1 MFDVWCFLRFLYF
14 FTFFV
19 LFHAFCS
26 FSAFCSFCALRFCAF
41 CSFCAFYAFYA
52 FLCVNK
58 PVLNK
63 IITTQE
69 YVKYDF
75 VTPLNAPFLRGIFVD
90 SFNMLY
96 DYLRYLLQSINPFD
110 TSVLVRFSQVK
121 ISKKTF
127 FLRLLWKVPYNLILI
142 WRIQKS
148 NSFSQIF
155 SFSSSFLSRF
165 IKNVLKNG
173 SKFFSIDFH
182 EKFPIT

>member
-1 MFDVWCFLRFLYF
+1 MSWFKIIWFKPKSTKGIGTRKTSFRKEIAQNTD
-14 FTFFV
+14 
-19 LFHAFCS
+19 FH
-26 FSAFCSFCALRFCAF
+26 
-41 CSFCAFYAFYA
+41 
-52 FLCVNK
+52 K

-75 VTPLNAPFLRGIFVD
+75 VTPLNAPLLRGIFVD

-110 TSVLVRFSQVK
+110 TSVLERFSQVK

-127 FLRLLWKVPYNLILI
+127 FLRLLRKVPYNLILI

-155 SFSSSFLSRF
+155 SFSSSFLPRF